1 MISSIFYAIGVFIS
15 IMIFLYIF
23 TGVAIVLLPIL
34 NIVVILTLIGI
45 VILAT
50 FCLFV
55 YPTRI
60 YSKKKGFGIF
70 FIIYTLVQCINA
82 FIVVFNINIIPDI
95 SIILVLLLLFGTIP
109 FIIIS
114 LLLYYNGEEMF
125 LAFLGM
131 MAIHVIPILGISG
144 LVQEF
149 LIFIGGL

>member
-1 MISSIFYAIGVFIS
+1 MISSIFFAIGVFIS

-23 TGVAIVLLPIL
+23 TGVALVVLPIL
-34 NIVVILTLIGI
+34 NIVVILALIGI
-45 VILAT
+45 VILTT

-82 FIVVFNINIIPDI
+82 FIVIFNINIIPDI
-95 SIILVLLLLFGTIP
+95 SVILLLFLFFGTIP

-131 MAIHVIPILGISG
+131 TAIHLIPILGIPG

>member
-1 MISSIFYAIGVFIS
+1 MISSILYATGVFIS

-34 NIVVILTLIGI
+34 NIAVILILVGI

-70 FIIYTLVQCINA
+70 FIIYTIIQCINV
-82 FIVVFNINIIPDI
+82 FIVIFNINIIPDI
-95 SIILVLLLLFGTIP
+95 SIILSLLLLFGTIP

-131 MAIHVIPILGISG
+131 TAIHVIPIFGIPGVIHELS
-144 LVQEF
+144 
-149 LIFIGGL
+149 IFIGGL

>member
-1 MISSIFYAIGVFIS
+1 MISSIFFAIGMFIT
-15 IMIFLYIF
+15 IMISLYIL
-23 TGVAIVLLPIL
+23 TGIAFIVLPIL

-60 YSKKKGFGIF
+60 YSKKKGLGIF
-70 FIIYTLVQCINA
+70 FIIYTLVQCVNVLIL
-82 FIVVFNINIIPDI
+82 IFNTNSLPTI
-95 SIILVLLLLFGTIP
+95 SAILLLFLFFGTIP

-131 MAIHVIPILGISG
+131 AAIHVIPILGIPG

-149 LIFIGGL
+149 LLFIGGL

>member
-1 MISSIFYAIGVFIS
+1 MISSILFAIGMFIT

-23 TGVAIVLLPIL
+23 TGVAIVVLPIL
-34 NIVVILTLIGI
+34 NIVVILALIGI

-70 FIIYTLVQCINA
+70 FIIYTLIQCINV
-82 FIVVFNINIIPDI
+82 FIVIFNINIIPDI
-95 SIILVLLLLFGTIP
+95 SIILSLLLLFGTIP

-131 MAIHVIPILGISG
+131 TAIHVIPIFGIPGVIHELS
-144 LVQEF
+144 
-149 LIFIGGL
+149 IFIGGL

>member
-23 TGVAIVLLPIL
+23 TGVALVVLPIL
-34 NIVVILTLIGI
+34 KIVVILTLIGI

-70 FIIYTLVQCINA
+70 FIIYTLVQCVNV
-82 FIVVFNINIIPDI
+82 FILIFSTNILPTI
-95 SIILVLLLLFGTIP
+95 SAILLLFLFFGTIP

-131 MAIHVIPILGISG
+131 TAIHVIPIIGIPG
-144 LVQEF
+144 IVQEF
-149 LIFIGGL
+149 LLFIGGL

>member
-1 MISSIFYAIGVFIS
+1 MISSILYATGVFIS

-34 NIVVILTLIGI
+34 NIAVILILVGI

-70 FIIYTLVQCINA
+70 FIIYTLIQCINV
-82 FIVVFNINIIPDI
+82 FIVIFNINIIPDI
-95 SIILVLLLLFGTIP
+95 SIILSLLLLFGTIP

-131 MAIHVIPILGISG
+131 TAIHVIPIFGIPGVIHELS
-144 LVQEF
+144 
-149 LIFIGGL
+149 IFIGGL

>member
-1 MISSIFYAIGVFIS
+1 MISSIFFAIGMFIT

-23 TGVAIVLLPIL
+23 TGVAIVVLPIF
-34 NIVVILTLIGI
+34 NIVVILALIGI

-70 FIIYTLVQCINA
+70 FIIYTLIQCINV
-82 FIVVFNINIIPDI
+82 FIVIFNINIIPDI
-95 SIILVLLLLFGTIP
+95 SIILSLLLLFGTIP

-131 MAIHVIPILGISG
+131 TAIHVIPIFGIPGVIHELS
-144 LVQEF
+144 
-149 LIFIGGL
+149 IFIGGL